1 MLRGIRTASANWLG
15 RIVMGVVLGLIA
27 VSFAVWG
34 IGDIFKGFGRSHLAR
49 IGGTEISIEQF
60 RQLYSERLQQLG
72 RQLGRPI
79 TLDQAQ
85 AMGLD
90 KQLVGQLIG
99 EATIDERVKAL
110 RLGISDAEMARRI
123 TTNPEFL
130 GPTGQFDR
138 TLFDMRLRQNQ
149 TTEQRFVNDQR
160 RLLLRR
166 QLAGTVLNGTQLPK
180 AAMAA
185 AERYQNEQRSIEYV
199 LLDRAQ
205 AGEIPEPTPEVL
217 AKYFEERKVLF
228 RAPEYRKIVVLPL
241 LPGEQ
246 SAWIEIS
253 DDDLKRAYESR
264 RARYLT
270 PERRTLQQIVFDNP
284 QDAQAA
290 ADRIAKGESFL
301 DIAKERMLSE
311 KEIDLGTLT
320 RAAMVDQGVAAAAF
334 ALKDDEVSAPVKGRF
349 GTVLVRVLKI
359 EPEQVRPFDELRD
372 ELRRDLANERARA
385 EILPLY
391 DKIEDERSIGRTLSE
406 AAANL
411 KLAVRSFEV
420 NRQGVGPAGEPLSGI
435 PEVQRVLT
443 SAFAAEAGVEND
455 PLQVAGGY
463 IWYEVTGIT
472 PERDRTLEEVKD
484 QVMTRWRDD
493 QVANLLRAKAAELLE
508 KLKAGASFAEV
519 AKAAGL
525 KVETKA
531 DIKRGNAL
539 PPLSVRTID
548 AIFRTTEGGYGSA
561 DAAAPVEQIVFRV
574 DGVTMAKVDEKSEEA
589 TRVREALNRSFTE
602 DVFGGYLGYLQR
614 QVGVSINDNALK
626 QVVTGQNPSTN

>member
-27 VSFAVWG
+27 ISFAIWG
-34 IGDIFKGFGRSHLAR
+34 IGDIFRGFGRSHLAR

-60 RQLYSERLQQLG
+60 RQLYNERLQQLG

-79 TLDQAQ
+79 TLDQARS
-85 AMGLD
+85 MGLD
-90 KQLVGQLIG
+90 QQLVGQLIG

-123 TTNPEFL
+123 MTNPELL

-138 TLFDMRLRQNQ
+138 QRFEMMLRQNQ
-149 TTEQRFVNDQR
+149 VTEQRFMNEQR
-160 RLLLRR
+160 RLVLRR
-166 QLAGTVLNGTQLPK
+166 QLAGTVLNGTVLPK
-180 AAMAA
+180 AALEA
-185 AERYQNEQRSIEYV
+185 AERYQNEQRAIEYI

-205 AGEIPEPTPEVL
+205 AGEIPEPTPEAL

-246 SAWIEIS
+246 ATWIELS
-253 DDDLKRAYESR
+253 DADIERAYEQR
-264 RARYLT
+264 RSRYLT

-290 ADRIAKGESFL
+290 ADRIAKGEAFL
-301 DIAKERMLSE
+301 DIAKERKLTE

-320 RAAMVDQGVAAAAF
+320 RAAMVDQAVATAAF

-359 EPEQVRPFDELRD
+359 EPEHVQPLDEVRD
-372 ELRRDLANERARA
+372 EVRRDLANERARA

-411 KLAVRSFEV
+411 KLAVRTFEV
-420 NRQGVGPAGEPLSGI
+420 NRQGVSVTGEPVSGL
-435 PEVQRVLT
+435 PDVQRILT
-443 SAFAAEAGVEND
+443 SAFATEAGVEND

-463 IWYEVTGIT
+463 IWYEVAGIT
-472 PERDRTLEEVKD
+472 PERDRTLDEVRE
-484 QVMTRWRDD
+484 QVETRWRDD
-493 QVANLLRAKAAELLE
+493 QVTGLLRAKAAEMLE
-508 KLKAGASFAEV
+508 KLKAGTSFAEV
-519 AKAAGL
+519 AAAAGL

-539 PPLSVRTID
+539 PPLSVLTID
-548 AIFRTTEGGYGSA
+548 SIFRTAQDGYGSA
-561 DAAAPVEQIVFRV
+561 NATTPAEQVVFRV
-574 DGVTMAKVDEKSEEA
+574 VGITMPTVDEKSEEA
-589 TRVREALNRSFTE
+589 TRFREALNRSFSE

-614 QVGVSINDNALK
+614 QVGVSINENALK
-626 QVVTGQNPSTN
+626 QVVTGQNPNTN